1 MYKIKLGT
9 FEGPFDLLVYLIEN
23 ARMDI
28 YDIKIS
34 EITGQYIAYLEEM
47 KKMDVAV
54 GSEFMVLAAQL
65 IEIKTRMLLPRNTD
79 IGEGIVEEDPRTVL
93 VEKILEYR
101 KFKEISRI
109 LEQRESE
116 AMRVFE
122 KPQEDISEYRNQPD
136 EYLDLDIEQFIR
148 AFKGFLHRKQKV
160 EEVKKRYVRVKR
172 DRESS
177 ENRMVYIRSVFRM
190 KKTRRVSFSELV
202 VNAKDKYDVVLS
214 FTSVLEMMKA
224 RQLDAVQK
232 VTYGDITVKATEDFE
247 KYDN

>member
-79 IGEGIVEEDPRTVL
+79 IGEGIVEEDPRAVL

-101 KFKEISRI
+101 KFKEVARI
-109 LEQRESE
+109 LEERESE
-116 AMRVFE
+116 AVRVFE
-122 KPQEDISEYRNQPD
+122 KPQEDISEYQNQPD
-136 EYLDLDIEQFIR
+136 EYLNLDIEQFIR

-190 KKTRRVSFSELV
+190 KKTRRVPFSDLV
-202 VNAKDKYDVVLS
+202 VNAKDKYDVILS

-224 RQLDAVQK
+224 RQLDAAQK
-232 VTYGDITVKATEDFE
+232 VTYGDITVKAMEDFE

>member
-9 FEGPFDLLVYLIEN
+9 FEGPFHLLVYLIEN

-79 IGEGIVEEDPRTVL
+79 IGEGIVEEDPRAVL

-101 KFKEISRI
+101 KFKEVARI
-109 LEQRESE
+109 LEERESE
-116 AMRVFE
+116 AVRVFE
-122 KPQEDISEYRNQPD
+122 KPQEDISEYQNQPD
-136 EYLDLDIEQFIR
+136 EYLNLDIEQFIR
-148 AFKGFLHRKQKV
+148 AFKGFLHRKQK
-160 EEVKKRYVRVKR
+160 
-172 DRESS
+172 D
-177 ENRMVYIRSVFRM
+177 
-190 KKTRRVSFSELV
+190 
-202 VNAKDKYDVVLS
+202 VLS
-214 FTSVLEMMKA
+214 S
-224 RQLDAVQK
+224 
-232 VTYGDITVKATEDFE
+232 
-247 KYDN
+247 